1 MNVRSSSG
9 YYGRS
14 NYRKRKWRN
23 ILIISAISLVI
34 LIVVFLVV
42 GNILK
47 KKTQDDDNDGAVG
60 TSVSDNTTIPEPV
73 PHSIN
78 GYFVDM
84 SGLSYAQFSDRISTL
99 AANGVTAV
107 SLNLT
112 DDTGIL
118 LYDSK
123 TAQKLGYQTASDSLI
138 SLSSIIAKT
147 ESRGIYTSAYVTLSA
162 FKETDAKV
170 RAAKLAY
177 EAAIVCEIAESGFND
192 VIVRCHEISPEYVDE
207 LVGFAKSVK
216 SINSSANVGITFTK
230 SLLESE
236 DSALCVDKLVEAFDL
251 TALDLA
257 RSDNGNVTLYIEEA
271 LASSNI
277 RYYILRFN
285 TRILLPN
292 ITDEETDLKI
302 KNVLSEN
309 SIHNWQTVKK

>member
-1 MNVRSSSG
+1 MGV
-9 YYGRS
+9 
-14 NYRKRKWRN
+14 WVCN
-23 ILIISAISLVI
+23 I
-34 LIVVFLVV
+34 LVV
-42 GNILK
+42 GNVLK
-47 KKTQDDDNDGAVG
+47 KKTQNDGNGAGG
-60 TSVSDNTTIPEPV
+60 TSAENTLVIPAPV
-73 PHSIN
+73 QKSIN
-78 GYFVDM
+78 GYFID
-84 SGLSYAQFSDRISTL
+84 LSVSSYTEFSDKLSSL
-99 AANGVTAV
+99 SANGVTAV

-112 DDTGIL
+112 DDGGVL

-123 TAQKLGYQTASDSLI
+123 TAQSLGYQTSSDSRI

-292 ITDEETDLKI
+292 ITDEETDMKI

>member
-1 MNVRSSSG
+1 MVTRGPSG
-9 YYGRS
+9 YYRRN

-23 ILIISAISLVI
+23 IIIISAVSLVVA
-34 LIVVFLVV
+34 LLVFLVV
-42 GNILK
+42 GNVLK
-47 KKTQDDDNDGAVG
+47 KKTQNDGNGAGG
-60 TSVSDNTTIPEPV
+60 TSAENTSVTPAPMQK
-73 PHSIN
+73 SIN
-78 GYFVDM
+78 GYFID
-84 SGLSYAQFSDRISTL
+84 LSVSSYTEFSDRLSSL
-99 AANGVTAV
+99 SANGVTAV

-112 DDTGIL
+112 DDDGEL

-123 TAQKLGYQTASDSLI
+123 TAQKLGYQTASDSRI
-138 SLSSIIAKT
+138 ALSSIIAKT

-251 TALDLA
+251 TAIDLA

>member
-1 MNVRSSSG
+1 MVTRGQSG
-9 YYGRS
+9 YYRRN

-23 ILIISAISLVI
+23 IIIISAVSLVVA
-34 LIVVFLVV
+34 LLVFLVV
-42 GNILK
+42 GNVLK
-47 KKTQDDDNDGAVG
+47 KKTQNDGNGAGG
-60 TSVSDNTTIPEPV
+60 TSAENTSVTPAPV
-73 PHSIN
+73 QQSIN
-78 GYFVDM
+78 GYFID
-84 SGLSYAQFSDRISTL
+84 LSVSSYTEFSDRLSSL
-99 AANGVTAV
+99 SANGVTAI

-112 DDTGIL
+112 DDGGEL

-123 TAQKLGYQTASDSLI
+123 TAQSLGYQTASDSRI

-285 TRILLPN
+285 ARILLPN

-302 KNVLSEN
+302 KNVLIEN